1 MTRGEFAHKLLGR
14 LGAPKT
20 LHTRRAL
27 MAWMQAEGGSARSNP
42 LNTTLKLPGSTDFN
56 EVPVQNYTS
65 GEQGI
70 AATATT
76 LLREKSHGYER
87 IVRRLRMNAPAWAI
101 VDAIIESD
109 WGTGHEDAPGD
120 DTVIEKVLDD
130 IQHRRRP
137 NRLRE
142 LERRQIAT

>member
-1 MTRGEFAHKLLGR
+1 MTRGQFWHHVLAR

-20 LHTRRAL
+20 TQTRSAG
-27 MAWMQAEGGSARSNP
+27 MAWMQAEGGDSRHNP
-42 LNTTLKLPGSTDFN
+42 LNTSLRLQGSTTVN
-56 EVPVQNYTS
+56 EAGVQNYVTD
-65 GEQGI
+65 EQGI
-70 AATATT
+70 GATVKT
-76 LLREKSHGYER
+76 LLEAGHGYER

-101 VDAIIESD
+101 VDAVIESE

-120 DTVIEKVLDD
+120 DTVVEKVLDD

-142 LERRQIAT
+142 LERRQIAN